1 MAPTAARWP
10 RILSEHLV
18 PVPEP
23 FAVALRP
30 AGEAQPCDVVGS
42 AARALLDGPSLA
54 PEAATA
60 SRWPPPA
67 WLAPH
72 QVPAARRLT
81 AIIARHG
88 GAVLA
93 DAVGLGKSYVA
104 LAVALARQEPFTL
117 VVPAVL
123 VSQWRDLLN
132 RFGQHEVP
140 IVTHESLSKHPYR
153 PLPSSTV
160 PYRLF
165 VVDEAH
171 RFRNPDTNRYRALA
185 RLVVGSRVLLV
196 SATPIHNS
204 IADLLHLL
212 RLFLRDHALA
222 ALGVPSLR
230 NAAAREADRSLAHGA
245 VARLIVA
252 RSRERVQH
260 GYDGG
265 PVSMVFPRSTTEAL
279 RAGPA
284 ADALLGEL
292 AAGVTRLR
300 AGGGAAP
307 LLRLMLLRRLAS
319 SLPAFRAALIR
330 HEAYLELAIRA
341 ATEGRAL
348 TPREFQRCFPRAAE
362 SDIQLVLF
370 PLLLERPASNGA
382 RLEDDRRVLD
392 RLRELLKRAPPTDPK
407 ADALDRLLTARPA
420 KTIVFTDAQ
429 PTARYLMQRFRHRR
443 VAAVFGHVGRFAAG
457 DAARRDVLRTF
468 APRAQG
474 APLPPAALETDVLIA
489 TDLLSEG
496 LNLQDAARVVH
507 YDLPWSPARLA
518 QRVGRIDR
526 LGSSHSAISTVTFLP
541 PAPLAGALA
550 IEERLA
556 TKVGAQQAAGT
567 NGRLD
572 WCDQLALLATPD
584 SGAPGGSCAAVVGEP
599 GVVLVVR
606 IANLVEAIVIEG
618 DVARASPAAA
628 TRILAAA
635 ATARSIPCDRDLLRQ
650 AIDVAVP
657 LIRSRLAAVQD
668 ARWRASDRDRF
679 ARRLI
684 PWVLS
689 AARRAARRGDGEQLG
704 ALDALVSR
712 LALGMTAG
720 EELLLEDVLSRR
732 EPLAI
737 TDLLSWHQHLPPAQ
751 TGECSTSVELIAVVI
766 SVPS

>member
-23 FAVALRP
+23 LAVALAP
-30 AGEAQPCDVVGS
+30 AGGAGEAPPRDVVSS
-42 AARALLDGPSLA
+42 AARALLDCAPLA
-54 PEAATA
+54 PN
-60 SRWPPPA
+60 SWPP

-72 QVPAARRLT
+72 QVPAAERLT
-81 AIIARHG
+81 TIIARHG
-88 GAVLA
+88 GALLA
-93 DAVGLGKSYVA
+93 DDVGLGKSYIA
-104 LAVALARQEPFTL
+104 LAVALARREPFTL

-123 VSQWRDLLN
+123 VPQWRTLLD
-132 RFGQHEVP
+132 RFGVQDTS
-140 IVTHESLSKHPYR
+140 IITHESLSV
-153 PLPSSTV
+153 STV
-160 PYRLF
+160 RPSGRPT
-165 VVDEAH
+165 VIVDEAH

-185 RLVVGSRVLLV
+185 RLVVGSRVLLIT
-196 SATPIHNS
+196 ATPIHNCV
-204 IADLLHLL
+204 ADLLHLL

-230 NAAAREADRSLAHGA
+230 NAARREADRSLAPAA
-245 VARLIVA
+245 VARVIVA
-252 RSRERVQH
+252 RSRERVQT

-279 RAGPA
+279 RAGPGS
-284 ADALLGEL
+284 DALISDLV
-292 AAGVTRLR
+292 AGVAQLR

-307 LLRLMLLRRLAS
+307 LLRLMLLRRLGS
-319 SLPAFRAALIR
+319 SLSAFRVALTR
-330 HEAYLELAIRA
+330 HDAYLDLATRA

-370 PLLLERPASNGA
+370 PLLLDQGA
-382 RLEDDRRVLD
+382 GGPGPFADDRRILS
-392 RLRELLKRAPPTDPK
+392 RLRGLLARPSTGDPK
-407 ADALDRLLTARPA
+407 AEALERLLAERSV

-429 PTARYLMQRFRHRR
+429 PTARYLLQQLRHRR
-443 VAAVFGHVGRFAAG
+443 VAAVFGHAGRFASGEAP
-457 DAARRDVLRTF
+457 RQEVLRAF

-474 APLPPAALETDVLIA
+474 GSYPVAALETDVLIA

-496 LNLQDAARVVH
+496 LNLQDAECVVH

-526 LGSSHSAISTVTFLP
+526 LGSSHDSITTVTFLP
-541 PAPLAGALA
+541 PPPLARALA

-556 TKVGAQQAAGT
+556 TKVGAQQVAGT

-572 WCDQLALLATPD
+572 WCDQLATLASSPCN
-584 SGAPGGSCAAVVGEP
+584 APVGSCAAVVGEQP
-599 GVVLVVR
+599 CTVLVVR
-606 IANLVEAIVIEG
+606 IAKLVEAIVVEG
-618 DVARASPAAA
+618 ETARTNPAAA

-635 ATARSIPCDRDLLRQ
+635 GAAEPVAVDRQ
-650 AIDVAVP
+650 IVQTAIDAAAP

-689 AARRAARRGDGEQLG
+689 AARRAARRGDGEQLR

-712 LALGMTAG
+712 LAAGMTAG
-720 EELLLEDVLSRR
+720 EELLME
-732 EPLAI
+732 
-737 TDLLSWHQHLPPAQ
+737 DLLSRPQPLLVQDLLAWHHALPSADPGDPAI
-751 TGECSTSVELIAVVI
+751 EVELVAALMVVGL
-766 SVPS
+766 

>member
-1 MAPTAARWP
+1 RWP

-54 PEAATA
+54 PEAATT
-60 SRWPPPA
+60 SRGSPPA

-245 VARLIVA
+245 V
-252 RSRERVQH
+252 
-260 GYDGG
+260 
-265 PVSMVFPRSTTEAL
+265 
-279 RAGPA
+279 
-284 ADALLGEL
+284 
-292 AAGVTRLR
+292 
-300 AGGGAAP
+300 
-307 LLRLMLLRRLAS
+307 
-319 SLPAFRAALIR
+319 
-330 HEAYLELAIRA
+330 
-341 ATEGRAL
+341 
-348 TPREFQRCFPRAAE
+348 
-362 SDIQLVLF
+362 
-370 PLLLERPASNGA
+370 
-382 RLEDDRRVLD
+382 
-392 RLRELLKRAPPTDPK
+392 
-407 ADALDRLLTARPA
+407 
-420 KTIVFTDAQ
+420 
-429 PTARYLMQRFRHRR
+429 
-443 VAAVFGHVGRFAAG
+443 
-457 DAARRDVLRTF
+457 
-468 APRAQG
+468 
-474 APLPPAALETDVLIA
+474 
-489 TDLLSEG
+489 
-496 LNLQDAARVVH
+496 
-507 YDLPWSPARLA
+507 
-518 QRVGRIDR
+518 
-526 LGSSHSAISTVTFLP
+526 
-541 PAPLAGALA
+541 
-550 IEERLA
+550 
-556 TKVGAQQAAGT
+556 
-567 NGRLD
+567 
-572 WCDQLALLATPD
+572 
-584 SGAPGGSCAAVVGEP
+584 
-599 GVVLVVR
+599 
-606 IANLVEAIVIEG
+606 
-618 DVARASPAAA
+618 
-628 TRILAAA
+628 
-635 ATARSIPCDRDLLRQ
+635 
-650 AIDVAVP
+650 
-657 LIRSRLAAVQD
+657 
-668 ARWRASDRDRF
+668 
-679 ARRLI
+679 
-684 PWVLS
+684 
-689 AARRAARRGDGEQLG
+689 
-704 ALDALVSR
+704 
-712 LALGMTAG
+712 
-720 EELLLEDVLSRR
+720 
-732 EPLAI
+732 
-737 TDLLSWHQHLPPAQ
+737 
-751 TGECSTSVELIAVVI
+751 
-766 SVPS
+766 

>member
-54 PEAATA
+54 PDAAAA
-60 SRWPPPA
+60 SQWPPPA

-88 GAVLA
+88 GALLA

-132 RFGQHEVP
+132 RFGVQETP
-140 IVTHESLSKHPYR
+140 IITHESLSLGSRSVGARHVV
-153 PLPSSTV
+153 PLQPPT
-160 PYRLF
+160 RLF

-230 NAAAREADRSLAHGA
+230 SAAAREADRSLAHGA
-245 VARLIVA
+245 VARVIVA

-330 HEAYLELAIRA
+330 HEAYLQLAIRA

-348 TPREFQRCFPRAAE
+348 TSREFQRCFPRAAE

-382 RLEDDRRVLD
+382 RLVDDRRVLD
-392 RLRELLKRAPPTDPK
+392 RLRELLQRAPATDPK
-407 ADALDRLLTARPA
+407 ADALDRLLTAQPA

-507 YDLPWSPARLA
+507 YDLPWS
-518 QRVGRIDR
+518 
-526 LGSSHSAISTVTFLP
+526 
-541 PAPLAGALA
+541 
-550 IEERLA
+550 
-556 TKVGAQQAAGT
+556 GAQQAAGT
-567 NGRLD
+567 GGRLD
-572 WCDQLALLATPD
+572 WCDQLALLAAPD
-584 SGAPGGSCAAVVGEP
+584 RGAPGGSCAAVVGEP
-599 GVVLVVR
+599 GTVLIVR
-606 IANLVEAIVIEG
+606 IANLIEAIVIEG

-751 TGECSTSVELIAVVI
+751 TGECCTSVELIAVVI
-766 SVPS
+766 SVAG